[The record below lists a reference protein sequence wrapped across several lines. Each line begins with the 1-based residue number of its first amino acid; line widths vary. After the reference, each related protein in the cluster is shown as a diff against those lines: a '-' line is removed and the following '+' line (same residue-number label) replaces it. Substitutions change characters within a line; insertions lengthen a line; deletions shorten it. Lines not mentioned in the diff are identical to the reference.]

1 MAYIQK
7 RPRKNG
13 KATFTATVR
22 LAGQPVQ
29 CETFEKYAEAKAWA
43 DKTEN
48 DMKSR
53 RMGAGYASTKHT
65 VDEMIDRYMQHVLIT
80 KSQKK
85 RYIEG
90 QRIQLKWWKKRLQ
103 GCTLANLTHH
113 AIADAV
119 EALAGK
125 AHRVRRPATVNR
137 YLAALNHVINT
148 AIKDWGWM
156 VENPITKV
164 ARPKEPRGRVRFL
177 SDDERERLL
186 NACRLC
192 FRKPLYLIV
201 VFAISTGARKSEIL
215 RLKKAD
221 VDLQRQVAVAYDTKN
236 GEPRQLYL
244 WPHLCSLLERQ
255 LYDDTFHKSEWV
267 FPARRGKVPVNIEKE
282 WRTAM
287 RIAGIKDFRFHDLRH
302 TAASYMAMNGASPA
316 DIAEALGHKSYDMVK
331 RYAHLSTTHVAKVVT
346 SMGER
351 FLTPTAE
358 RKEQ

>member
-22 LAGQPVQ
+22 MSGFPTKCA
-29 CETFEKYAEAKAWA
+29 TFDKYGDAKEWAAMHESHLKKEKHGSVVAARNA
-43 DKTEN
+43 
-48 DMKSR
+48 
-53 RMGAGYASTKHT
+53 T
-65 VDEMIDRYMQHVLIT
+65 VGEMIQRYMDNVLQS
-80 KSQKK
+80 KSAKK
-85 RYIEG
+85 NYIHN
-90 QRIQLKWWKKRLQ
+90 QRLQLEWWKAQLNTMRL
-103 GCTLANLTHH
+103 CNLTPFVLN
-113 AIADAV
+113 DCK
-119 EALAGK
+119 EELAGK
-125 AHRVRRPATVNR
+125 NYARRSPATVNR

-148 AIKDWGWM
+148 AIKEWGWLS
-156 VENPITKV
+156 ENPLGKIT
-164 ARPKEPRGRVRFL
+164 RPKEPAGRVRYL
-177 SDDERERLL
+177 TDHERTRLL
-186 NACRLC
+186 DACRVC
-192 FRKPLYLIV
+192 ISKPLYIIV
-201 VFAISTGARKSEIL
+201 VFALSTGARKGEIL

-244 WPHLCSLLERQ
+244 GSWLVALLEP
-255 LYDDTFHKSEWV
+255 LMNAGSSPWL
-267 FPARRGKVPVNIEKE
+267 FPARGGKVPVNIEKE
-282 WRTAM
+282 WLDARQK
-287 RIAGIKDFRFHDLRH
+287 AGIKDFRFHDLRH